1 MWSLLMVVDH
11 FSACTYTAQS
21 SITANY
27 ASHYSRH
34 PIESHSVQPTGSFS
48 CNKLWCVRYSFSLNT
63 KWNDCECVLCAVLSV
78 CDTKIHSPQTMQ
90 EREIVD
96 NSNVVYHCRT
106 HDTVLWWS
114 TNIAPLA
121 HEIVI
126 TYRDRHHFNIFV
138 HLWFRFE
145 HWPPATV
152 AHLPSLHT
160 QSQSSCAG
168 AMIRL

>member
-1 MWSLLMVVDH
+1 M
-11 FSACTYTAQS
+11 
-21 SITANY
+21 
-27 ASHYSRH
+27 
-34 PIESHSVQPTGSFS
+34 
-48 CNKLWCVRYSFSLNT
+48 
-63 KWNDCECVLCAVLSV
+63 KWLRVCAVLSV

-90 EREIVD
+90 ERDIVD

-138 HLWFRFE
+138 HL
-145 HWPPATV
+145 
-152 AHLPSLHT
+152 
-160 QSQSSCAG
+160 
-168 AMIRL
+168 